1 MKKYRFSGIIMLC
14 LLSVPFAVSGE
25 EIRLTTGEFPPFI
38 SESLK
43 YYGPAPHIVMKAFAS
58 EGVNVKFRVFPWKR
72 AYLTA
77 KQGKKYVGSGFWLE
91 AERRKKDFWYSDPV
105 YESIWVFFHLKNFQ
119 FDWKTEEDLKGI
131 RVGGTREFTYTQKFY
146 DAIDAGTINVDWV
159 SHEYQNILKLLE
171 ERIDVS
177 IFNTEVGYYLLRK
190 YAPQDFGTMTHH
202 PRPLVATYGH
212 LIFTK
217 KRKDNKRLVDLFNKG
232 LKKLKKS
239 GEYDRIFEASRRGEY
254 LIEK

>member
-1 MKKYRFSGIIMLC
+1 MLFS
-14 LLSVPFAVSGE
+14 LSVPSAFAGE

-43 YYGPAPHIVMKAFAS
+43 HYGPAPHIVTKAFAS
-58 EGVNVKFRVFPWKR
+58 EGVSVRFRVFPWKR
-72 AYLTA
+72 AYITA
-77 KQGKKYVGSGFWLE
+77 KRGEEYVGSGFWLE

-105 YESIWVFFHLKNFQ
+105 YESRWAFFYLKSFR
-119 FDWKTEEDLKGI
+119 FDWNTLEDLRGI
-131 RVGGTREFTYTQKFY
+131 RVGVTREFTYTKELY
-146 DAIDAGTINVDWV
+146 DAIDAGTISADWV
-159 SHEYQNILKLLE
+159 SHEYLNIRKLLKG
-171 ERIDVS
+171 RIDIA

-190 YAPQDFGTMTHH
+190 EAPQNFDLLIHH
-202 PRPLVATYGH
+202 PKPLVETNGH

-217 KRKDNKRLVDLFNKG
+217 KREDNRRLIKLFNKG

-254 LIEK
+254 IIKD